1 MVRPGRS
8 TKGVTTMKSYA
19 KSTAVAIA
27 LSAITI
33 CSNAY
38 AAGSLPSV
46 GHGQMPAGMQ
56 KKAAM
61 MMIKQ
66 ISSNLGGQDT
76 SFFSGSINPADFLSQ
91 LGR

>member
-1 MVRPGRS
+1 M
-8 TKGVTTMKSYA
+8 TSYA

-33 CSNAY
+33 CSNAN
-38 AAGSLPSV
+38 AAGSLHSV
-46 GHGQMPAGMQ
+46 THGQMPAGVQ
-56 KKAAM
+56 NKAAM

-66 ISSNLGGQDT
+66 ISSTLGGQGT
-76 SFFSGSINPADFLSQ
+76 SFLPGNINLADVLSQ